1 MVARTPVQMI
11 EDHAESIA
19 SRVVRQ
25 IRQDRELKEMARL
38 PESELR
44 DRAFD
49 VLRNLGHW
57 LSVTSWD
64 EMVKRYETLGRRR
77 FGENIPLHEVVRCF
91 CILRENMIDFV
102 WEQGVLESTVQ
113 LYAEEELEHRVGRF
127 FDNLVYRVVRGY
139 EEALRESLSLPKAV
153 H

>member
-1 MVARTPVQMI
+1 MVTRTPVQII
-11 EDHAESIA
+11 EDHAELIA
-19 SRVVRQ
+19 GRVLRR
-25 IRQDRELKEMARL
+25 IRQDRDLGTMARL
-38 PESELR
+38 PESELK
-44 DRAFD
+44 DRALD

-57 LSVTSWD
+57 LSVTSSD
-64 EMVKRYETLGRRR
+64 EMAKRFETLGRSR

-102 WEQGVLESTVQ
+102 REQGVLDSTVQ
-113 LYAEEELEHRVGRF
+113 LYAEEELEHCVGRF